1 MKTKIIIAV
10 AAVAVLVLGFLGV
23 KYSDKFL
30 PELNTSTADTQETTT
45 LKPFVEAQTEI
56 IGGVTASGEAATTKE
71 RETAK
76 LISSSTAGWPRD
88 ELLNPL
94 PRPDTKKISVSY
106 EYKTAYGRQLIVRFN
121 ELSYK
126 DFLKYIKKVE
136 AAGFTDKNNRYH
148 IPDDEPTGT
157 AMFYYSFDG
166 ERSFGIYWHG
176 EESLAGFDCEIV
188 ICDYDQAK

>member
-30 PELNTSTADTQETTT
+30 PELNTSTADTQETT

-88 ELLNPL
+88 GLLHPL
-94 PRPDTKKISVSY
+94 PGPDP
-106 EYKTAYGRQLIVRFN
+106 KTL
-121 ELSYK
+121 
-126 DFLKYIKKVE
+126 
-136 AAGFTDKNNRYH
+136 
-148 IPDDEPTGT
+148 
-157 AMFYYSFDG
+157 
-166 ERSFGIYWHG
+166 
-176 EESLAGFDCEIV
+176 
-188 ICDYDQAK
+188 